1 MATPDAAAQINAS
14 GQLVLGDAGLAG
26 GSEPLARR
34 HPEWSAARV
43 AAPAAAPLARA
54 TTFHRTP
61 RLSIGMDC
69 ARHLPGVNRIP
80 VG

>member
-1 MATPDAAAQINAS
+1 
-14 GQLVLGDAGLAG
+14 
-26 GSEPLARR
+26 
-34 HPEWSAARV
+34 V